1 MPDRIDSPQNPRIKA
16 TARLRTHRGRDQQG
30 RIVIDGDRELRR
42 AIECGIEVESIFLSE
57 EMATPPQTLDA
68 WSESGAALYLLSNKA
83 FEKVAFGQRQEVVGV
98 ARTPDCSLQQIKLGD
113 NAKIAV
119 LERIE
124 KPGNLGAVLRSADG
138 AGMDAVIL
146 VDAVTD
152 LFNPNAIRASLGTIF
167 SMQVA
172 SVSFDQYRE
181 WLTKHP
187 LRQFLAICDPSTES
201 YERADFNQPCAIVLG
216 NEAEGLTD
224 RWLQLDNSECIRL
237 PMRGIA
243 DSLNV
248 SVAAAVLF
256 YAAMASR

>member
-1 MPDRIDSPQNPRIKA
+1 MPNRIDSPQNPRVKA
-16 TARLRTHRGRDQQG
+16 TARLRTHRGREQQG
-30 RIVIDGDRELRR
+30 RIIIDGTRELRR
-42 AIECGIEVESIFLSE
+42 AIECGIQVESIFVSE
-57 EMATPPQTLDA
+57 NLATSPQGLDE
-68 WSESGAALYLLSNKA
+68 WSESGASVFLLLGKA

-98 ARTPDCSLQQIKLGD
+98 ARTPDCSLEQITLGGD
-113 NAKIAV
+113 AKVAV

-146 VDAVTD
+146 VDPVTD

-167 SMQVA
+167 AMKVA
-172 SVSFDQYRE
+172 SATFEQYQE
-181 WLTKHP
+181 WLTNHP
-187 LRQFLAICDPSTES
+187 LHQFLAICDPSAKS
-201 YERADFNQPCAIVLG
+201 YERVDFDRPCAIVLG
-216 NEAEGLTD
+216 SEADGLSD
-224 RWLQLDNSECIRL
+224 RWSQLEDSEGIML

-256 YAAMASR
+256 YAAMAKR